1 MKGIK
6 FDGNHSYDAYQ
17 LFLNSYSIGEAEPN
31 TNLVEIP
38 GVDGAVDFTEYF
50 GGVTYKSR
58 ILKMQ
63 FTFTADRFGLNAAYA
78 KLQNAL
84 NGRRVKIVLDDDKDY
99 FYTGR
104 VSVGEL
110 SPDGQIGKVTLT
122 ATCDPYKYKN
132 KARTVTCSGHTVGK
146 GVGTAGGTAAT
157 LIHAS
162 VTNAGGV
169 PAVPTFNGDKD
180 FYVTATERHTGGSSD
195 TYLNES
201 ESLPS
206 GKDTAISGVEIPAG
220 ATQEFGFCCVGEGDL
235 TVTIKLQER
244 SL

>member
-63 FTFTADRFGLNAAYA
+63 FTFAADRYGLNTAYA

-84 NGRRVKIVLDDDKDY
+84 NGRRVKIVLDDDREY
-99 FYTGR
+99 CYTGR
-104 VSVGEL
+104 VSVGAL
-110 SPDGQIGKVTLT
+110 SPDGQIGEVTLT
-122 ATCDPYKYKN
+122 ATCDPYKYKT
-132 KARTVTCSGHTVGK
+132 KVRTATCSGHTVGE
-146 GVGTAGGTAAT
+146 GVGTVDSPTVT

-162 VTNAGGV
+162 VTNTGGA
-169 PAVPTFNGDKD
+169 PAVPTFNGDKA
-180 FYVTATERHTGGSSD
+180 FYVTATERHVGGSSD
-195 TYLNES
+195 TFLNES

>member
-63 FTFTADRFGLNAAYA
+63 FTFIADRFGLNAAYA

-84 NGRRVKIVLDDDKDY
+84 NGKRVKIVLDDDKDY
-99 FYTGR
+99 YYTGR

-110 SPDGQIGKVTLT
+110 SPDGQIGEVT
-122 ATCDPYKYKN
+122 
-132 KARTVTCSGHTVGK
+132 TCSGHTVGK

>member
-63 FTFTADRFGLNAAYA
+63 FTFIADRFGLNAAYA

-84 NGRRVKIVLDDDKDY
+84 NGKRVKIVLDDDKDY

-110 SPDGQIGKVTLT
+110 SPDGQIGEVTLT

-132 KARTVTCSGHTVGK
+132 R
-146 GVGTAGGTAAT
+146 
-157 LIHAS
+157 L
-162 VTNAGGV
+162 
-169 PAVPTFNGDKD
+169 
-180 FYVTATERHTGGSSD
+180 E
-195 TYLNES
+195 
-201 ESLPS
+201 
-206 GKDTAISGVEIPAG
+206 
-220 ATQEFGFCCVGEGDL
+220 Q
-235 TVTIKLQER
+235 
-244 SL
+244 

>member
-17 LFLNSYSIGEAEPN
+17 LLLNSYSIGEAEPN

-63 FTFTADRFGLNAAYA
+63 FTFAADRYGLNTAYA

-84 NGRRVKIVLDDDKDY
+84 NGRRVKIVLDDDREY
-99 FYTGR
+99 CYTGR
-104 VSVGEL
+104 VSVGAL
-110 SPDGQIGKVTLT
+110 SPDGQIGEVTLT
-122 ATCDPYKYKN
+122 A
-132 KARTVTCSGHTVGK
+132 TCSGHTVGK
-146 GVGTAGGTAAT
+146 GVGTVDSPTVT

-162 VTNAGGV
+162 VTNTGGA
-169 PAVPTFNGDKD
+169 PAVPTFNGDKA
-180 FYVTATERHTGGSSD
+180 FYVTATERHAGGSSD
-195 TYLNES
+195 TFLNES

-206 GKDTAISGVEIPAG
+206 GKDTAISGVEILAG

>member
-6 FDGNHSYDAYQ
+6 FDGNHSYDVYQ

-58 ILKMQ
+58 TLKMQ

-84 NGRRVKIVLDDDKDY
+84 NGKRVKIVLDDDKDY

-157 LIHAS
+157 LIRRLRHKRRRRSCCADVQRRQGFLCHS
-162 VTNAGGV
+162 NGAAHRRQQRHV
-169 PAVPTFNGDKD
+169 PERIRIAAKRERYGDQ
-180 FYVTATERHTGGSSD
+180 R
-195 TYLNES
+195 
-201 ESLPS
+201 
-206 GKDTAISGVEIPAG
+206 
-220 ATQEFGFCCVGEGDL
+220 
-235 TVTIKLQER
+235 R
-244 SL
+244 

>member
-6 FDGNHSYDAYQ
+6 FGGNHSYDVYQ

-58 ILKMQ
+58 TLKMQ

-84 NGRRVKIVLDDDKDY
+84 NGKRVKIVLDDDKDY

-104 VSVGEL
+104 VSL
-110 SPDGQIGKVTLT
+110 SGNSLLT
-122 ATCDPYKYKN
+122 G
-132 KARTVTCSGHTVGK
+132 R
-146 GVGTAGGTAAT
+146 
-157 LIHAS
+157 
-162 VTNAGGV
+162 
-169 PAVPTFNGDKD
+169 
-180 FYVTATERHTGGSSD
+180 
-195 TYLNES
+195 
-201 ESLPS
+201 S
-206 GKDTAISGVEIPAG
+206 GK
-220 ATQEFGFCCVGEGDL
+220 
-235 TVTIKLQER
+235 
-244 SL
+244 